1 MSVDKREKFMR
12 RKTTLSL
19 LIASSLFVVGCQ
31 PSEEGSS
38 QGGGPAPATE
48 VEVLTVL
55 PTRQALTVELPGR
68 SRAFKE
74 AEVRPQVTGIIS
86 ERNFVEGGLVEQGQS
101 LYQIDDSSFQADLL
115 SAEAELIRAQAAA
128 ESTYATVKRYRT
140 LITKKS
146 ISQQDLDEAEAA
158 YKEAKAQVLVAKAK
172 INTAKINLDYTQVKA
187 PISGVIGKSSVTA
200 GALVTANQ
208 AAKLATIQ
216 QLDPINVDIV
226 QSSAQLLRLKASLS
240 QGHMQEDDSAQVTLM
255 LEDGSTH
262 EHKGTMKFTEVN
274 VNESTGSVTLRAE
287 FPNPDGLLL
296 PGMFVRAT
304 VITGVDPDAILIP
317 QNTVSRDATGKAT
330 VMTVNGENKV
340 EAKPVKTAEAI
351 NSQWRI
357 IDGLNAGDKVITAGL
372 QKVGPGSSVTIQNGE
387 QE

>member
-1 MSVDKREKFMR
+1 MR

-38 QGGGPAPATE
+38 QGSGPAPATE
-48 VEVLTVL
+48 VEVLTVE

-128 ESTYATVKRYRT
+128 ESTHATVKRYRT

-158 YKEAKAQVLVAKAK
+158 YKEAQALVLVAKAK

-226 QSSAQLLRLKASLS
+226 QSSAQLLRLKAALS

-255 LEDGSTH
+255 LEDGSTY

-330 VMTVNGENKV
+330 VMMVNGENKV
-340 EAKPVKTAEAI
+340 EARPVKTAEAI
-351 NSQWRI
+351 NNQWRI

-372 QKVGPGSSVTIQNGE
+372 QKVGPGSPVTIQNGE

>member
-1 MSVDKREKFMR
+1 MNKDS
-12 RKTTLSL
+12 
-19 LIASSLFVVGCQ
+19 
-31 PSEEGSS
+31 P
-38 QGGGPAPATE
+38 
-48 VEVLTVL
+48 
-55 PTRQALTVELPGR
+55 
-68 SRAFKE
+68 
-74 AEVRPQVTGIIS
+74 IS
-86 ERNFVEGGLVEQGQS
+86 
-101 LYQIDDSSFQADLL
+101 IDDSSFQADLL

-128 ESTYATVKRYRT
+128 ESTHATVKRYRT

-158 YKEAKAQVLVAKAK
+158 YKEAQAQVLVAKAK

-226 QSSAQLLRLKASLS
+226 QSSAQLLRLKAALS

-255 LEDGSTH
+255 LEDGSTY

-330 VMTVNGENKV
+330 VMMVNGENKV
-340 EAKPVKTAEAI
+340 EARPVKTAEAI
-351 NSQWRI
+351 NNQWRI
-357 IDGLNAGDKVITAGL
+357 IDGLKAGDKVITAGL
-372 QKVGPGSSVTIQNGE
+372 QKVGPGSPVTIQNGE

>member
-1 MSVDKREKFMR
+1 MR

-31 PSEEGSS
+31 PSEEGAS
-38 QGGGPAPATE
+38 QGSGPAPATE
-48 VEVLTVL
+48 VEVLTVE

-128 ESTYATVKRYRT
+128 ESTHATVKRYRT

-158 YKEAKAQVLVAKAK
+158 YKEAQAQVLVAKAK
-172 INTAKINLDYTQVKA
+172 INTAKIHLDYTQVKA

-226 QSSAQLLRLKASLS
+226 QSSAQLLRLKAALS

-255 LEDGSTH
+255 LEDGSTY

-330 VMTVNGENKV
+330 VMMVNGENKV
-340 EAKPVKTAEAI
+340 EARPVKTAEAI
-351 NSQWRI
+351 NNQWRI
-357 IDGLNAGDKVITAGL
+357 IDGLKAGDKVITAGL
-372 QKVGPGSSVTIQNGE
+372 QKVGPGSPVTIQNGE

>member
-1 MSVDKREKFMR
+1 MR
-12 RKTTLSL
+12 RRTTLSL
-19 LIASSLFVVGCQ
+19 LIASSLFMAGCQ
-31 PSEEGSS
+31 PSQEGTE
-38 QGGGPAPATE
+38 QGGGATPATE
-48 VEVLTVL
+48 VNVLTVE
-55 PTRQALTVELPGR
+55 PVRQALTVELPGR

-86 ERNFVEGGLVEQGQS
+86 ERNFVEGGVVEKGQS

-115 SAEAELIRAQAAA
+115 SAEAELIRAQASE
-128 ESTYATVKRYRT
+128 ESTFATVKRYRA

-172 INTAKINLDYTQVKA
+172 INTAKINLTYTRVKA
-187 PISGVIGKSSVTA
+187 PISGVISKSNVTA

-208 AAKLATIQ
+208 ADKLTTIQ

-226 QSSAQLLRLKASLS
+226 QSSAQLLRLKAALS
-240 QGHMQEDDSAQVTLM
+240 QGHMQEDQSAQVALT
-255 LEDGSTH
+255 LEDGSTY

-274 VNESTGSVTLRAE
+274 VDESTGSVTLRAE

-304 VITGVDPDAILIP
+304 VITGVDPSAILIP
-317 QNTVSRDATGKAT
+317 QNTVTRDATGKAS
-330 VMTVNGENKV
+330 VMTVSADNTV
-340 EAKPVKTAEAI
+340 AITPVITAEVI
-351 NSQWRI
+351 DNQWRI
-357 IDGLNAGDKVITAGL
+357 IDGLKAGDQVITAGL
-372 QKVGPGSSVTIQNGE
+372 QKVRPGSPVTIQTGE
-387 QE
+387 QG

>member
-1 MSVDKREKFMR
+1 MR

-31 PSEEGSS
+31 PSEEGPS
-38 QGGGPAPATE
+38 QGSGPAPATE
-48 VEVLTVL
+48 VEVLTVE

-128 ESTYATVKRYRT
+128 ESTHATVKRYRT

-158 YKEAKAQVLVAKAK
+158 YKEAQAQVLVAKAK

-226 QSSAQLLRLKASLS
+226 QSSAQLLRLKAALS

-255 LEDGSTH
+255 LEDGSTY

-330 VMTVNGENKV
+330 VMMVNGENKV
-340 EAKPVKTAEAI
+340 EARPVKTAEAI
-351 NSQWRI
+351 NNQWRI

-372 QKVGPGSSVTIQNGE
+372 QKVGPGSPVTIQNGE

>member
-1 MSVDKREKFMR
+1 MR
-12 RKTTLSL
+12 SRTTLSL
-19 LIASSLFVVGCQ
+19 LIASSLFMVGCQ
-31 PSEEGSS
+31 PSEEGPN
-38 QGGGPAPATE
+38 QGSGPAPTTE
-48 VEVLTVL
+48 VNVLTVE
-55 PTRQALTVELPGR
+55 PTHQALTVELPGR

-86 ERNFVEGGLVEQGQS
+86 ERNFDEGGFVEKGQS
-101 LYQIDDSSFQADLL
+101 LYQIDDSSFQAALL
-115 SAEAELIRAQAAA
+115 SAEAELIRAQAAE
-128 ESTYATVKRYRT
+128 ESTYATVKRYRA

-187 PISGVIGKSSVTA
+187 PISGVISKSSVTA

-208 AAKLATIQ
+208 AGTLATIQ

-226 QSSAQLLRLKASLS
+226 QSSAQLLRLKAALS
-240 QGHMQEDDSAQVTLM
+240 QGHMQEDDSAQVTLK
-255 LEDGSTH
+255 LEDGRTY
-262 EHKGTMKFTEVN
+262 ERKGTMKFTEVN

-317 QNTVSRDATGKAT
+317 QNTVSRDATGKAM
-330 VMTVNGENKV
+330 VMTVNDDNTV
-340 EAKPVKTAEAI
+340 EARPVKTAEAI
-351 NSQWRI
+351 DSQWRI
-357 IDGLNAGDKVITAGL
+357 IEGLKAGDKVITAGL
-372 QKVGPGSSVTIQNGE
+372 QKVGPGSSVSIQNAE

>member
-1 MSVDKREKFMR
+1 MR
-12 RKTTLSL
+12 RRPTLSL
-19 LIASSLFVVGCQ
+19 LIASSLFMAGCQ
-31 PSEEGSS
+31 PSQEGTE
-38 QGGGPAPATE
+38 QGGGAAPATE
-48 VEVLTVL
+48 VNVLTVE
-55 PTRQALTVELPGR
+55 PVRQALTVELPGR

-86 ERNFVEGGLVEQGQS
+86 ERNFVEGGVVEKGQS

-115 SAEAELIRAQAAA
+115 SAEAELIRAQASE
-128 ESTYATVKRYRT
+128 ESTFATVKRYRA

-172 INTAKINLDYTQVKA
+172 INTAKINLTYTRVKA
-187 PISGVIGKSSVTA
+187 PISGVISKSNVTA

-208 AAKLATIQ
+208 ADKLTTIQ

-226 QSSAQLLRLKASLS
+226 QSSAQLLRLKAALS
-240 QGHMQEDDSAQVTLM
+240 QGHMQEDQSAQVALT
-255 LEDGSTH
+255 LEDGSTY

-274 VNESTGSVTLRAE
+274 VDESTGSVTLRAE

-304 VITGVDPDAILIP
+304 VITGVDPSAILIP
-317 QNTVSRDATGKAT
+317 QNTVTRDATGKAS
-330 VMTVNGENKV
+330 VMTVSADNTV
-340 EAKPVKTAEAI
+340 AITPVITAEVI
-351 NSQWRI
+351 DNQWRI
-357 IDGLNAGDKVITAGL
+357 IDGLKAGDQVITAGL
-372 QKVGPGSSVTIQNGE
+372 QKVRPGSPVTIQTGE
-387 QE
+387 QG

>member
-1 MSVDKREKFMR
+1 MR
-12 RKTTLSL
+12 RRTTLSL
-19 LIASSLFVVGCQ
+19 LIASSLFMAGCH
-31 PSEEGSS
+31 PSQEGTE
-38 QGGGPAPATE
+38 QGGGAALATE
-48 VEVLTVL
+48 VNVLTVE
-55 PTRQALTVELPGR
+55 PVRQALTVELPGR

-86 ERNFVEGGLVEQGQS
+86 ERNFVEGGVVEKGQS

-115 SAEAELIRAQAAA
+115 SAEAELIRAQASE
-128 ESTYATVKRYRT
+128 ESTFATVKRYRA

-172 INTAKINLDYTQVKA
+172 INTAKINLTYTRVKA
-187 PISGVIGKSSVTA
+187 PISGVISKSNVTA

-208 AAKLATIQ
+208 ADKLTTIQ

-226 QSSAQLLRLKASLS
+226 QSSAQLLRLKAALS
-240 QGHMQEDDSAQVTLM
+240 QGHMQEDQSAQVALT
-255 LEDGSTH
+255 LEDGSTY

-274 VNESTGSVTLRAE
+274 VDESTGSVTLRAE

-304 VITGVDPDAILIP
+304 VITGVDPSAILIP
-317 QNTVSRDATGKAT
+317 QNTVTRDATGKAS
-330 VMTVNGENKV
+330 VMTVSADNTV
-340 EAKPVKTAEAI
+340 AITPVITAEVI
-351 NSQWRI
+351 DNQWRI
-357 IDGLNAGDKVITAGL
+357 IDGLKAGDQVITAGL
-372 QKVGPGSSVTIQNGE
+372 QKVRPGSPVTIQTGE
-387 QE
+387 QG

>member
-1 MSVDKREKFMR
+1 MR
-12 RKTTLSL
+12 RRTTLSL
-19 LIASSLFVVGCQ
+19 LIASSLFMAGCQ
-31 PSEEGSS
+31 PSQEGTE
-38 QGGGPAPATE
+38 QGGGAAPATE
-48 VEVLTVL
+48 VNVLTVE
-55 PTRQALTVELPGR
+55 PVRQALTVELPGR

-86 ERNFVEGGLVEQGQS
+86 ERNFVEGGVVEKGQS

-115 SAEAELIRAQAAA
+115 SAEAELTRAQASE
-128 ESTYATVKRYRT
+128 ESTFATVKRYRA

-172 INTAKINLDYTQVKA
+172 INTAKINLTYTRVKA
-187 PISGVIGKSSVTA
+187 PISGVISKSNVTA

-208 AAKLATIQ
+208 ADKLTTIQ

-226 QSSAQLLRLKASLS
+226 QSSAQLLRLKAALS
-240 QGHMQEDDSAQVTLM
+240 QGHMQEDQSAQVALT
-255 LEDGSTH
+255 LEDGSTY

-274 VNESTGSVTLRAE
+274 VDESTGSVTLRAE

-304 VITGVDPDAILIP
+304 VITGVDPSAILIP
-317 QNTVSRDATGKAT
+317 QNTVTRDATGKAS
-330 VMTVNGENKV
+330 VMTVSADNTV
-340 EAKPVKTAEAI
+340 AITPVITAEVI
-351 NSQWRI
+351 DNQWRI
-357 IDGLNAGDKVITAGL
+357 IDGLKAGDQVITAGL
-372 QKVGPGSSVTIQNGE
+372 QKVRPGSPVTIQTGE
-387 QE
+387 QG

>member
-1 MSVDKREKFMR
+1 MR

-31 PSEEGSS
+31 PSEEGSI
-38 QGGGPAPATE
+38 QGSGPAPATE
-48 VEVLTVL
+48 VEVLTVE

-128 ESTYATVKRYRT
+128 ESTHATVKRYRT

-158 YKEAKAQVLVAKAK
+158 YKEAQAQVLVAKAK

-226 QSSAQLLRLKASLS
+226 QSSAQLLRLKAALS

-255 LEDGSTH
+255 LEDGSTY

-330 VMTVNGENKV
+330 VMMVNGENKV
-340 EAKPVKTAEAI
+340 EARPVKTAEAI
-351 NSQWRI
+351 NNQWRI

-372 QKVGPGSSVTIQNGE
+372 QKVGPGSPVTIQNGE

>member
-1 MSVDKREKFMR
+1 MR
-12 RKTTLSL
+12 RRTTLSL
-19 LIASSLFVVGCQ
+19 LIASSLFMAGCQ
-31 PSEEGSS
+31 PSQEGTE
-38 QGGGPAPATE
+38 QGGGAAPATE
-48 VEVLTVL
+48 VNVLTVE
-55 PTRQALTVELPGR
+55 PVRQALTVELPGR

-86 ERNFVEGGLVEQGQS
+86 ERNFVEGGVVEKGQS

-115 SAEAELIRAQAAA
+115 SAEAELIRAKASE
-128 ESTYATVKRYRT
+128 ESTFATVKRYRA

-172 INTAKINLDYTQVKA
+172 INTAKIHLTYTRVKA
-187 PISGVIGKSSVTA
+187 PISGVISKSNVTA

-208 AAKLATIQ
+208 ADKLTTIQ

-226 QSSAQLLRLKASLS
+226 QSSAQLLRLKAALS
-240 QGHMQEDDSAQVTLM
+240 QGHMQEDQSAQVALT
-255 LEDGSTH
+255 LEDGSTY

-274 VNESTGSVTLRAE
+274 VDESTGSVTLRAE

-304 VITGVDPDAILIP
+304 VITGVDPSAILIP
-317 QNTVSRDATGKAT
+317 QNTVTRDATGKAS
-330 VMTVNGENKV
+330 VMTVSADNTV
-340 EAKPVKTAEAI
+340 AITPVITAEVI
-351 NSQWRI
+351 DNQWRI
-357 IDGLNAGDKVITAGL
+357 IDGLKAGDQVITAGL
-372 QKVGPGSSVTIQNGE
+372 QKVRPGSPVTIQTGE
-387 QE
+387 QG

>member
-1 MSVDKREKFMR
+1 MR
-12 RKTTLSL
+12 RRTTLSL
-19 LIASSLFVVGCQ
+19 LIASSLFMAGCQ
-31 PSEEGSS
+31 PSQEGTE
-38 QGGGPAPATE
+38 QGGGAAPATE
-48 VEVLTVL
+48 VNVLTVE
-55 PTRQALTVELPGR
+55 PVRQALTVELPGR

-86 ERNFVEGGLVEQGQS
+86 ERNFVEGGVVEKGQS

-115 SAEAELIRAQAAA
+115 SAEAELIRAQAFE
-128 ESTYATVKRYRT
+128 ESTFATVKRYRA

-172 INTAKINLDYTQVKA
+172 INTAKINLTYTRVKA
-187 PISGVIGKSSVTA
+187 PISGVISKSNVTA

-208 AAKLATIQ
+208 ADKLTTIQ

-226 QSSAQLLRLKASLS
+226 QSSAQLLRLKAALS
-240 QGHMQEDDSAQVTLM
+240 QGHMQEDQSAQVALT
-255 LEDGSTH
+255 LEDGSTY

-274 VNESTGSVTLRAE
+274 VDESTGSVTLRAE

-304 VITGVDPDAILIP
+304 VITGVDPSAILIP
-317 QNTVSRDATGKAT
+317 QNTVTRDATGKAS
-330 VMTVNGENKV
+330 VMTVSADNTV
-340 EAKPVKTAEAI
+340 AITPVITAEVI
-351 NSQWRI
+351 DNQWRI
-357 IDGLNAGDKVITAGL
+357 IDGLKAGDQVITAGL
-372 QKVGPGSSVTIQNGE
+372 QKVRPGSPVTIQTGE
-387 QE
+387 QG

>member
-1 MSVDKREKFMR
+1 MR
-12 RKTTLSL
+12 RRTTLSL
-19 LIASSLFVVGCQ
+19 LIASSLFMAGCQ
-31 PSEEGSS
+31 PSQEGTE
-38 QGGGPAPATE
+38 QGGGAAPATE
-48 VEVLTVL
+48 VNV
-55 PTRQALTVELPGR
+55 LTVELPGR

-86 ERNFVEGGLVEQGQS
+86 ERNFVEGGVVEKGQS

-115 SAEAELIRAQAAA
+115 SAEAELIRAQASE
-128 ESTYATVKRYRT
+128 ESTFATVKRYRA

-172 INTAKINLDYTQVKA
+172 INTAKINLTYTRVKA
-187 PISGVIGKSSVTA
+187 PISGVISKSNVTA

-208 AAKLATIQ
+208 ADKLTTIQ

-226 QSSAQLLRLKASLS
+226 QSSAQLLRLKAALS
-240 QGHMQEDDSAQVTLM
+240 QGHMQEDQSAQVALT
-255 LEDGSTH
+255 LEDGSTY

-274 VNESTGSVTLRAE
+274 VDESTGSVTLRAE

-304 VITGVDPDAILIP
+304 VITGVDPSAILIP
-317 QNTVSRDATGKAT
+317 Q
-330 VMTVNGENKV
+330 
-340 EAKPVKTAEAI
+340 
-351 NSQWRI
+351 
-357 IDGLNAGDKVITAGL
+357 
-372 QKVGPGSSVTIQNGE
+372 
-387 QE
+387 

>member
-1 MSVDKREKFMR
+1 MR
-12 RKTTLSL
+12 RRTTLSL
-19 LIASSLFVVGCQ
+19 LIASSLFMAGCQ
-31 PSEEGSS
+31 PSQEGTE
-38 QGGGPAPATE
+38 QGGGAAPATE
-48 VEVLTVL
+48 VNALTVE
-55 PTRQALTVELPGR
+55 PVRQALTVELPGR

-86 ERNFVEGGLVEQGQS
+86 ERNFVEGGVVEKGQS

-115 SAEAELIRAQAAA
+115 SAEAELIRAQASE
-128 ESTYATVKRYRT
+128 ESTFATVKRYRA

-172 INTAKINLDYTQVKA
+172 INTAKINLTYTRVKA
-187 PISGVIGKSSVTA
+187 PISGVISKSNVTA

-208 AAKLATIQ
+208 ADKLTTIQ

-226 QSSAQLLRLKASLS
+226 QSSAQLLRLKAALS
-240 QGHMQEDDSAQVTLM
+240 QGHMQEDQSAQVALT
-255 LEDGSTH
+255 LEDGSTY

-274 VNESTGSVTLRAE
+274 VDESTGSVTLRAE

-304 VITGVDPDAILIP
+304 VITGVDPSAILIP
-317 QNTVSRDATGKAT
+317 QNTVTRDATGKAS
-330 VMTVNGENKV
+330 VMTVSADNTV
-340 EAKPVKTAEAI
+340 AITPVITAEVI
-351 NSQWRI
+351 DNQWRI
-357 IDGLNAGDKVITAGL
+357 IDGLKAGDQVITAGL
-372 QKVGPGSSVTIQNGE
+372 QKVRPGSPVTIQTGE
-387 QE
+387 QG

>member
-1 MSVDKREKFMR
+1 MR
-12 RKTTLSL
+12 RRTTLSL
-19 LIASSLFVVGCQ
+19 LIASSLFMAGCQ
-31 PSEEGSS
+31 PSQEGTE
-38 QGGGPAPATE
+38 QGGGAAPATE
-48 VEVLTVL
+48 VNVLTVE
-55 PTRQALTVELPGR
+55 PVRQALTVELPGR

-86 ERNFVEGGLVEQGQS
+86 ERNFVEGGVVEKGQS

-115 SAEAELIRAQAAA
+115 SAEAELIRAQASE
-128 ESTYATVKRYRT
+128 ESTFATVKRYRA

-172 INTAKINLDYTQVKA
+172 INTAKINLTYTRVKA
-187 PISGVIGKSSVTA
+187 PISGVISKSNVTA

-208 AAKLATIQ
+208 ADKLTTIQ

-226 QSSAQLLRLKASLS
+226 QSSAQLLRLKAALS
-240 QGHMQEDDSAQVTLM
+240 QGHMQEDQSAQVALT
-255 LEDGSTH
+255 LEDGSTY

-274 VNESTGSVTLRAE
+274 VDESTGSVTLRSE

-304 VITGVDPDAILIP
+304 VITGVDPSAILIP
-317 QNTVSRDATGKAT
+317 QNTVTRDATGKAS
-330 VMTVNGENKV
+330 VMTVSADNTV
-340 EAKPVKTAEAI
+340 AITPVITAEVI
-351 NSQWRI
+351 DNQWRI
-357 IDGLNAGDKVITAGL
+357 IDGLKAGDQVITAGL
-372 QKVGPGSSVTIQNGE
+372 QKVRPGSPVTIQTGE
-387 QE
+387 QG

>member
-1 MSVDKREKFMR
+1 MR
-12 RKTTLSL
+12 RRTTLSL
-19 LIASSLFVVGCQ
+19 LIASSLFMAGCQ
-31 PSEEGSS
+31 PSQEGTE
-38 QGGGPAPATE
+38 QGGGAATATE
-48 VEVLTVL
+48 VNVLTVE
-55 PTRQALTVELPGR
+55 PVRQALTVELPGR

-86 ERNFVEGGLVEQGQS
+86 ERNFVEGGVVEKGQS

-115 SAEAELIRAQAAA
+115 SAEAELIRAQASE
-128 ESTYATVKRYRT
+128 ESTSATVKRYRA

-172 INTAKINLDYTQVKA
+172 INTAKINLTYTRVKA
-187 PISGVIGKSSVTA
+187 PISGVISKSNVTA

-208 AAKLATIQ
+208 ADKLTTIQ

-226 QSSAQLLRLKASLS
+226 QSSAQLLRLKAALS
-240 QGHMQEDDSAQVTLM
+240 QGHMQEDQSAQVALT
-255 LEDGSTH
+255 LEDGSTY

-274 VNESTGSVTLRAE
+274 VDESTGSVTLRAE

-304 VITGVDPDAILIP
+304 VITGVDPSAILIP
-317 QNTVSRDATGKAT
+317 QNTVTRDATGKAS
-330 VMTVNGENKV
+330 VMTVSADNTV
-340 EAKPVKTAEAI
+340 AITPVITAEVI
-351 NSQWRI
+351 DNQWRI
-357 IDGLNAGDKVITAGL
+357 IDGLKAGDQVITAGL
-372 QKVGPGSSVTIQNGE
+372 QKVRPGSPVTIQTGE
-387 QE
+387 QG

>member
-1 MSVDKREKFMR
+1 MR
-12 RKTTLSL
+12 RRTTLSL
-19 LIASSLFVVGCQ
+19 LIASSLFMAGCQ
-31 PSEEGSS
+31 PSQEGTE
-38 QGGGPAPATE
+38 QGGGAAPATE
-48 VEVLTVL
+48 VNVLTVE
-55 PTRQALTVELPGR
+55 PVRQALTVELPGR

-86 ERNFVEGGLVEQGQS
+86 ERNFVEGGVVEKGQS

-115 SAEAELIRAQAAA
+115 SAEAELIRAQASE
-128 ESTYATVKRYRT
+128 ESTFATVKRYRA

-172 INTAKINLDYTQVKA
+172 INTAKINLTYTRVKA
-187 PISGVIGKSSVTA
+187 PISGVISKSNVTA

-208 AAKLATIQ
+208 ADKLTTIQ

-226 QSSAQLLRLKASLS
+226 QSSAQLLRLKAALS
-240 QGHMQEDDSAQVTLM
+240 QGHMQEDQSAQVALT
-255 LEDGSTH
+255 LEDGSTY

-274 VNESTGSVTLRAE
+274 VDESTGSVTLRAE

-304 VITGVDPDAILIP
+304 VITGGDPSAILIP
-317 QNTVSRDATGKAT
+317 QNTVTRDATGKAS
-330 VMTVNGENKV
+330 VMTVSADNTV
-340 EAKPVKTAEAI
+340 VITPVITAEVI
-351 NSQWRI
+351 DNQWRI
-357 IDGLNAGDKVITAGL
+357 IDGLKAGDQVITAGL
-372 QKVGPGSSVTIQNGE
+372 QKVRPGSPVTIQTGE
-387 QE
+387 QG

>member
-1 MSVDKREKFMR
+1 MR
-12 RKTTLSL
+12 RRTTLSL
-19 LIASSLFVVGCQ
+19 LIASSLFMAGCQ
-31 PSEEGSS
+31 PSQEGTE
-38 QGGGPAPATE
+38 QGGGAAPATE
-48 VEVLTVL
+48 VNVLTVE
-55 PTRQALTVELPGR
+55 PVRQALTVELPGR

-86 ERNFVEGGLVEQGQS
+86 ERNFVEGGVVEKGQS

-115 SAEAELIRAQAAA
+115 SAEAELIRAQASE
-128 ESTYATVKRYRT
+128 ESTFATVKRYRA

-172 INTAKINLDYTQVKA
+172 INTAKINLTYTRVKA
-187 PISGVIGKSSVTA
+187 PISGVISKSNVTA

-208 AAKLATIQ
+208 ADKLTTIQ

-226 QSSAQLLRLKASLS
+226 QSSAQLLRLKAALS
-240 QGHMQEDDSAQVTLM
+240 QGHMQEDQSAQVALT
-255 LEDGSTH
+255 LEDGSTY

-274 VNESTGSVTLRAE
+274 VDESTGSVTLRAE

-304 VITGVDPDAILIP
+304 VITGVDPSAILIP
-317 QNTVSRDATGKAT
+317 QSTVTRDATGKAS
-330 VMTVNGENKV
+330 VMTVSADNTV
-340 EAKPVKTAEAI
+340 AITPVITAEVI
-351 NSQWRI
+351 DNQWRI
-357 IDGLNAGDKVITAGL
+357 IDGLKAGDQVITAGL
-372 QKVGPGSSVTIQNGE
+372 QKVRPGSPVTIQTGE
-387 QE
+387 QG

>member
-1 MSVDKREKFMR
+1 MR
-12 RKTTLSL
+12 RRTTLSL
-19 LIASSLFVVGCQ
+19 LIASSLFMAGCQ
-31 PSEEGSS
+31 PSQEGIE
-38 QGGGPAPATE
+38 QGGGAAPATE
-48 VEVLTVL
+48 VNVLTVE
-55 PTRQALTVELPGR
+55 PVRQALTVELPGR

-86 ERNFVEGGLVEQGQS
+86 ERNFVEGGVVEKGQS

-115 SAEAELIRAQAAA
+115 SAEAELIRAQASE
-128 ESTYATVKRYRT
+128 ESTFATVKRYRA

-172 INTAKINLDYTQVKA
+172 INTAKINLTYTRVKA
-187 PISGVIGKSSVTA
+187 PISGVISKSNVTA

-208 AAKLATIQ
+208 ADKLTTIQ

-226 QSSAQLLRLKASLS
+226 QSSAQLLRLKAALS
-240 QGHMQEDDSAQVTLM
+240 QGHMQEDQSAQVALT
-255 LEDGSTH
+255 LEDGSTY

-274 VNESTGSVTLRAE
+274 VDESTGSVTLRAE

-304 VITGVDPDAILIP
+304 VITGVDPSAILIP
-317 QNTVSRDATGKAT
+317 QNTVTRDATGKAS
-330 VMTVNGENKV
+330 VMTVSADNTV
-340 EAKPVKTAEAI
+340 AITPVITAEVI
-351 NSQWRI
+351 DNQWRI
-357 IDGLNAGDKVITAGL
+357 IDGLKAGDQVITAGL
-372 QKVGPGSSVTIQNGE
+372 QKVRPGSPVTIQTGE
-387 QE
+387 QG